1 MTSFAFEIALTNL
14 IDSINADCEKYYKE
28 KLPNLTFVPVERAG
42 GRKYVRINHEN
53 RVYCFVA
60 AVDVPA
66 KGVKEGDVL
75 MAASYKAPAL
85 NRKNP
90 AAANIFKPES
100 YENVDKSYGGWLY
113 AK

>member
-1 MTSFAFEIALTNL
+1 MTDFDTALDNL
-14 IDSINADCEKYYKE
+14 LDSINADCEKYYKE
-28 KLPNLTFVPVERAG
+28 KLSNLTFVPVERAG

-60 AVDVPA
+60 AVDVPE
-66 KGVKEGDVL
+66 KNVKKGDVL
-75 MAASYKAPAL
+75 MAATWAAPAL
-85 NRKNP
+85 NRKIP

-100 YENVDKSYGGWLY
+100 YENVDKAYGGWLY